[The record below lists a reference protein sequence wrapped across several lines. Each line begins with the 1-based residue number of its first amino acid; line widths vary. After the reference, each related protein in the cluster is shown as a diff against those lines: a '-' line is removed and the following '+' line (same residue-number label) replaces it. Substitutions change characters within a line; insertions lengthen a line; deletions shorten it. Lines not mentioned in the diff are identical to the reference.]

1 MPLQSEIIDQVPG
14 HSKHR
19 QDQTSDLAPVGNNY
33 DQKRT
38 HVKQDIV
45 ASLAGCTPKDD
56 YAYNAIVNH
65 KYEWPFITYNCMDY
79 ISVTKDFE
87 LISLQSKNTPIS
99 EEVKEAN
106 AHIQFLCYVYPGQ
119 GVVVNLLYDPSTIN
133 DEQAKAI
140 LDRAKEISK
149 ARAAK

>member
-1 MPLQSEIIDQVPG
+1 MIHNVFGGRNEARYFDTAGYFPTGVPI
-14 HSKHR
+14 HVRKDPDAFS
-19 QDQTSDLAPVGNNY
+19 
-33 DQKRT
+33 

-45 ASLAGCTPKDD
+45 DSLARCAPKDD

-65 KYEWPFITYNCMDY
+65 DYAWPFVTFNCMDY

-106 AHIQFLCYVYPGQ
+106 AHIQFMCFVYPGQ
-119 GVVVNLLYDPSTIN
+119 GVVVNLIYDPSTLTE
-133 DEQAKAI
+133 DQAKAI

-149 ARAAK
+149 SC